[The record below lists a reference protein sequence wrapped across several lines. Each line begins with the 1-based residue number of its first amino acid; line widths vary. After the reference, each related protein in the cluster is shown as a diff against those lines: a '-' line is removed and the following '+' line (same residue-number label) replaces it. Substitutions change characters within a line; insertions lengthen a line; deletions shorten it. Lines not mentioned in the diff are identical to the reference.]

1 MKNNDI
7 DNRGAGRKAL
17 RYLALNAIPFY
28 PVYAALRSMRQATGS
43 GVATLRDLNAEIAAD
58 SANPRIVTF
67 RQALEH
73 RPDGALSFSA
83 VRAQSARSKRVAL
96 VFTFFGACFGLG
108 SLIGGNIIGFF
119 LSLLLI
125 AFTLLTAIKHS
136 HRIWQIEGGCIE
148 PDRPLGTVAE
158 FLRSP
163 GAFARVVDIC
173 VTSTI

>member
-1 MKNNDI
+1 MSND
-7 DNRGAGRKAL
+7 DNRSAGRKAL

-43 GVATLRDLNAEIAAD
+43 GVATLRDLNDEIAAD
-58 SANPRIVTF
+58 SARQRVVTF
-67 RQALEH
+67 RQALER
-73 RPDGALSFSA
+73 RPEGALTFSE
-83 VRAQSARSKRVAL
+83 VRAQSVRSKRVAF

-108 SLIGGNIIGFF
+108 SLIGGNFVGFL

-136 HRIWQIEGGCIE
+136 HRIWQIEAGCIE
-148 PDRPLGTVAE
+148 PDRPLGSVAE

-163 GAFARVVDIC
+163 GAIGRVVDLC